1 MVERTIILAI
11 AAVAVVATVLA
22 ARWWSRRGVARL
34 PAERLWTALGAS
46 PDGRPSLVVFST
58 PSCTV
63 CRTAQYPAIETIE
76 ATFGS
81 ALRVLRVDLSRQ
93 PAAAAAFKV
102 LTAPST
108 ALLAGDGRV
117 SNFNHGFAP
126 AEQLSAQVSALAA
139 SPPMAINRSRCAAA
153 AARPTSLCSAID

>member
-1 MVERTIILAI
+1 MVERAVVLAVAAVAI
-11 AAVAVVATVLA
+11 AAIVLA
-22 ARWWSRRGVARL
+22 ARWWSRRGVAALRRA
-34 PAERLWTALGAS
+34 PAEGLWTALGAS

-63 CRTAQYPAIETIE
+63 CRSAQYPAVESVE
-76 ATFGS
+76 ATFGA

-108 ALLAGDGRV
+108 ALLTGDGRV
-117 SNFNHGFAP
+117 GSFNHGFAP
-126 AEQLSAQVSALAA
+126 AEQLSAQLSALGALPA
-139 SPPMAINRSRCAAA
+139 STR
-153 AARPTSLCSAID
+153 

>member
-1 MVERTIILAI
+1 MVDRALFLA
-11 AAVAVVATVLA
+11 VATVA
-22 ARWWSRRGVARL
+22 VAAIVIVARWWLEREVAGLRATT
-34 PAERLWTALGAS
+34 AEGLWTALGTA

-63 CRTAQYPAIETIE
+63 CRTAQYPAVETVE
-76 ATFGS
+76 ATFGP

-108 ALLAGDGRV
+108 ALLTGDGRV
-117 SNFNHGFAP
+117 DSFNHGFAP
-126 AEQLSAQVSALAA
+126 AEQLSAQLSALGA
-139 SPPMAINRSRCAAA
+139 SPVSPR
-153 AARPTSLCSAID
+153 

>member
-1 MVERTIILAI
+1 MVERAFVVAI
-11 AAVAVVATVLA
+11 AAVAVSGTVILT
-22 ARWWSRRGVARL
+22 RWWLRRGVAGLRAA
-34 PAERLWTALGAS
+34 PASRLWTALGAL

-63 CRTAQYPAIETIE
+63 CRTAQYPAIESVE
-76 ATFGS
+76 ATYGA

-93 PAAAAAFKV
+93 PAAAAAFRV

-117 SNFNHGFAP
+117 RSFNHGFAP
-126 AEQLSAQVSALAA
+126 AEQLNAQLSALGA
-139 SPPMAINRSRCAAA
+139 SPASPR
-153 AARPTSLCSAID
+153 

>member
-1 MVERTIILAI
+1 MVERALVLAI
-11 AAVAVVATVLA
+11 AAVAIAGTVILT
-22 ARWWSRRGVARL
+22 RWWLGRGVAGLRRA
-34 PAERLWTALGAS
+34 PAEGLWTALGTA

-63 CRTAQYPAIETIE
+63 CRTAQYPAVETVQ

-93 PAAAAAFKV
+93 PAAATAFKV

-108 ALLAGDGRV
+108 AVLTGDGQV
-117 SNFNHGFAP
+117 GNFNHGFAP
-126 AEQLSAQVSALAA
+126 AEQLTAQLSALGA
-139 SPPMAINRSRCAAA
+139 SPASPR
-153 AARPTSLCSAID
+153 

>member
-1 MVERTIILAI
+1 MVERALVLAL
-11 AAVAVVATVLA
+11 AAVAVAASVII
-22 ARWWSRRGVARL
+22 ARWRLGRGVAGLRTM
-34 PAERLWTALGAS
+34 PAEGLWTALGTA

-63 CRTAQYPAIETIE
+63 CRTAQYPAVETLE
-76 ATFGS
+76 ATYGS

-108 ALLAGDGRV
+108 ALLAADGQV
-117 SNFNHGFAP
+117 SSFNHGFAP
-126 AEQLSAQVSALAA
+126 AEQLSAQLSALGA
-139 SPPMAINRSRCAAA
+139 SPVSPWQRQPLDP
-153 AARPTSLCSAID
+153 PTP

>member
-22 ARWWSRRGVARL
+22 ARWWSRRGVAGLRSA
-34 PAERLWTALGAS
+34 PVEGLWTALGAS

-108 ALLAGDGRV
+108 ALLTGDGRV
-117 SNFNHGFAP
+117 GSFNHGFAP
-126 AEQLSAQVSALAA
+126 AEQLSAQLSALGALPA
-139 SPPMAINRSRCAAA
+139 STR
-153 AARPTSLCSAID
+153 

>member
-1 MVERTIILAI
+1 MVERALVLAM
-11 AAVAVVATVLA
+11 AAVAVTATVILT
-22 ARWWSRRGVARL
+22 RWWLGRATAGLRAASSEG
-34 PAERLWTALGAS
+34 LWTALGTA

-63 CRTAQYPAIETIE
+63 CRTAQYPAVEAIE

-93 PAAAAAFKV
+93 PAAATAFKV

-108 ALLAGDGRV
+108 ALLTSDGRV
-117 SNFNHGFAP
+117 RSFNHGFAP
-126 AEQLSAQVSALAA
+126 AEQLTAQLSALGA
-139 SPPMAINRSRCAAA
+139 SPVSPR
-153 AARPTSLCSAID
+153 